1 MIHIISEMIKISLC
15 NPHLPVNFYVNVNT
29 GNVLLLEC
37 KKIPLGKPKN
47 LWNQN
52 NC

>member
-15 NPHLPVNFYVNVNT
+15 NPHLPVNFYVDVN
-29 GNVLLLEC
+29 NVLLLEC

-52 NC
+52 DC